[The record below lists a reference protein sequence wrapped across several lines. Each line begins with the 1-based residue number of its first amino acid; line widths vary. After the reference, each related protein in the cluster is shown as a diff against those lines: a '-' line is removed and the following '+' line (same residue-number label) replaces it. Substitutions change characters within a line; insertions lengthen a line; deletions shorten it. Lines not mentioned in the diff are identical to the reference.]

1 MFKEI
6 KVTHI
11 DPNDCFDI
19 MITDPSRLNHSIQYN
34 DEALICGFMGA
45 LGDEK
50 IVMTKG
56 YNIYHYGELMV
67 QQVAT
72 ALFNKERK

>member
-1 MFKEI
+1 MSKEI

-19 MITDPSRLNHSIQYN
+19 MITDPSILNNSVQYN
-34 DEALICGFMGA
+34 DEALICGFMGTFA
-45 LGDEK
+45 DKDIL
-50 IVMTKG
+50 MTTG